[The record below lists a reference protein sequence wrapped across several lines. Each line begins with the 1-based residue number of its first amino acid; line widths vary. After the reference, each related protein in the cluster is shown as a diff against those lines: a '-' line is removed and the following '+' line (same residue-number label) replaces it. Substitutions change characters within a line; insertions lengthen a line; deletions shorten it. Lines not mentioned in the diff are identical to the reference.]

1 MVAIQVIGF
10 KAQGRRYLL
19 KFFNVTNLF
28 KKPFFGVMDFLVG
41 ILELISEF
49 AKVLSFAFR
58 LFGNMFA
65 GAVLLFLISSIAV
78 RFCTVVYLDV

>member
-1 MVAIQVIGF
+1 M
-10 KAQGRRYLL
+10 
-19 KFFNVTNLF
+19 
-28 KKPFFGVMDFLVG
+28 VG

-65 GAVLLFLISSIAV
+65 GAVLLFLISSMRGCV
-78 RFCTVVYLDV
+78 CTIIHFDV